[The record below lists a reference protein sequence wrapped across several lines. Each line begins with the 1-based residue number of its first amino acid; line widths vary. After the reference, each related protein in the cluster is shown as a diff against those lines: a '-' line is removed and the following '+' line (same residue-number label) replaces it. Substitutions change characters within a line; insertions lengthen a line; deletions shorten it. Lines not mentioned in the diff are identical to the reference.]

1 LNKLQGGIFIKSNI
15 LKEVI
20 LKNGDLLVLRR
31 PAEDDAK
38 AMIDYLNQVGGE
50 SDNLLFGKNEFN
62 LTVEQEMQ
70 FINKINN
77 DENTLML
84 ISLINNS
91 IVSIAQISCYQ
102 RKRISHNCE
111 IAISVMKQYWQ
122 VGIGSAVMD
131 ELIQFA
137 KNHKNIRN
145 IGLGVKASNER
156 AIRLYEKF
164 DFVKVGYHKDYF
176 KINDEYDDLILMDL
190 YLDK

>member
-1 LNKLQGGIFIKSNI
+1 
-15 LKEVI
+15 
-20 LKNGDLLVLRR
+20 VLRR